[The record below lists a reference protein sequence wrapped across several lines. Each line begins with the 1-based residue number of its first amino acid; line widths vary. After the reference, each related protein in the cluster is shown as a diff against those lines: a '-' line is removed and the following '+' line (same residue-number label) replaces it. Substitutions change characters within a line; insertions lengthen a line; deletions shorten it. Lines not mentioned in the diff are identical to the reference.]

1 MNNYILLGIGTVIVG
16 ATIGGVIYYNKNAN
30 NNITITDTNTVEQGT
45 NYNDLDDLPENNN

>member
-30 NNITITDTNTVEQGT
+30 NNITITDTNTVEQ
-45 NYNDLDDLPENNN
+45 